1 VVTRSGDFTAADYA
15 PISPAA
21 PPLEV
26 GGITDP
32 AQRFLI
38 VRLSSIGDIVHA
50 LPAAAAL
57 AETFPQAQIDWVVEK
72 RHALLLDGNPHLHR
86 ILNLDT
92 LGWRKHL
99 TSSATWHEIRSGIGD
114 LRETA
119 YDAAIDFQ
127 GLWKSAVVA
136 WLSRARE
143 RVGFSAVGLREPSA
157 GILYTQ
163 RVAPP
168 EQVHVVKENLALC
181 ENLGARTDRWQFP
194 LPRNDKDDAYI
205 ECQLAAL
212 NSENFIIVNPGG
224 GWRSKCWSPE
234 NYSSLI
240 RQWASARAESIIITG
255 APSEEP
261 MIHEILG
268 SAAAPCARYVPSTL
282 VQFIALAR
290 RARLFVGSDTG
301 PMHLAASVGTPIV
314 GIFGPTDPV
323 RNGPFSADDITLWNR
338 GPINHTRRGDPDYL
352 PGISVESVIAAMEKR
367 FAGTHE

>member
-1 VVTRSGDFTAADYA
+1 
-15 PISPAA
+15 
-21 PPLEV
+21 LEV

-57 AETFPQAQIDWVVEK
+57 AETFPQAQIHWVVEK

-86 ILNLDT
+86 ILILDT

-99 TSSATWHEIRSGIGD
+99 TSSATWHEIRNGIGI
-114 LRETA
+114 LRQNR

-143 RVGFSAVGLREPSA
+143 RIGFTAPGLREPSA

-168 EQVHVVKENLALC
+168 EHVHVVKENMALV
-181 ENLGARTDRWQFP
+181 EHLGARTERWQFP
-194 LPRNDKDDAYI
+194 LPRNEEDDAYI
-205 ECQLAAL
+205 ESQLAAL
-212 NSENFIIVNPGG
+212 DSANFIIVNSGG
-224 GWRSKCWSPE
+224 GWRSKCWAPE
-234 NYSSLI
+234 NYALLI
-240 RQWASARAESIIITG
+240 REWAGLRSESIILTG
-255 APSEEP
+255 SPSEELV
-261 MIHEILG
+261 IHEILS
-268 SAAAPCARYVPSTL
+268 SAGASGARYMPTTI

-290 RARLFVGSDTG
+290 RARLFLGGDTG
-301 PMHLAASVGTPIV
+301 PTHLAAAVGTPIV

-323 RNGPFSADDITLWNR
+323 RNGPFSSDDITLWNR
-338 GPINHTRRGDPDYL
+338 SPINHSRRGENPDYL
-352 PGISVESVIAAMEKR
+352 PGISVESVMAAMEKR
-367 FAGTHE
+367 LATTHE